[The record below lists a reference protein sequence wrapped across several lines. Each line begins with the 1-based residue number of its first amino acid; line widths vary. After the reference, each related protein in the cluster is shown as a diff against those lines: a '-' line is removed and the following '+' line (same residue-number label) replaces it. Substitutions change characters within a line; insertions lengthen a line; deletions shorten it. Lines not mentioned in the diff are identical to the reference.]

1 MYLTFDKVD
10 KLSEKCVFVLRFMYL
25 RALDPKPKI
34 KDDIVTR
41 SFVIILFGNWKPNQN
56 GLR

>member
-41 SFVIILFGNWKPNQN
+41 SFVIILFGN
-56 GLR
+56 